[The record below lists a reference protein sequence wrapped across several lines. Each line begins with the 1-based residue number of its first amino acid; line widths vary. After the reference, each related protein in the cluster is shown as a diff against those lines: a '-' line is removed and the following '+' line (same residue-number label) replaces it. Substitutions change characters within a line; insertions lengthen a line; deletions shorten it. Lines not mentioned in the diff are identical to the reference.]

1 MEKATK
7 VTLVLNQNKT
17 YHKLP
22 FAVNLHTQV
31 EFQSLNWAS
40 QSMLFDEKPLLLL
53 NSFKTLDVEF
63 LLYEDIRV
71 WGLSNFGQISI
82 ENRVEAVGEFTLE
95 TVKYSV
101 NIRSCFTHF

>member
-7 VTLVLNQNKT
+7 VTLVLNQNET

-22 FAVNLHTQV
+22 FAVNLLTQV

-71 WGLSNFGQISI
+71 
-82 ENRVEAVGEFTLE
+82 
-95 TVKYSV
+95 
-101 NIRSCFTHF
+101 